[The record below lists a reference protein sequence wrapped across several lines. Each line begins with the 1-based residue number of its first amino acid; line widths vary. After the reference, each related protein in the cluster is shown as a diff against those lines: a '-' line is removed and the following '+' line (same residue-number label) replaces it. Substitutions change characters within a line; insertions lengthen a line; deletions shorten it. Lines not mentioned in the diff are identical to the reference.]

1 MVEGTLFETPP
12 AVPPAVA
19 GLGQLVAMRA
29 ITLSKIVRRYV
40 APVFSIFLLLCR

>member
-1 MVEGTLFETPP
+1 MVEGTLFGTPP

-19 GLGQLVAMRA
+19 GLGQLVAMV
-29 ITLSKIVRRYV
+29 SKIVRRYV